1 MVSNLLVRFSS
12 RFTRAR
18 HDLWRTTARQLSHEG
33 GVRNGDGT
41 SPVIPTTGA
50 EPGEKSNNDGKGDAA
65 DISGENDDDLFSA
78 ENTK

>member
-12 RFTRAR
+12 RFFRVR
-18 HDLWRTTARQLSHEG
+18 HDLWRTTARQLSYES

-41 SPVIPTTGA
+41 SPLAPTTGT
-50 EPGEKSNNDGKGDAA
+50 EPGKKSNNNGEGDAA
-65 DISGENDDDLFSA
+65 DSSGKNDDDLFSA